1 MEIELQQTLKA
12 ELKEMRLRIN
22 VRYGFTCSL
31 HNPDGG
37 EFASH
42 AGYVPDF
49 FPGDH
54 YGDYLL
60 LNIDVETGQI
70 TNWKK
75 PTPEDI
81 TTMLSNDDD

>member
-12 ELKEMRLRIN
+12 ELKEMRLCIH
-22 VRYGFTCSL
+22 VRDGFTCSL

-37 EFASH
+37 ELASH

-49 FPGDH
+49 FPGCH
-54 YGDYLL
+54 YGDYLM

-70 TNWKK
+70 TNWNK
-75 PTPEDI
+75 PTAEDI
-81 TTMLSNDDD
+81 TKMLSNDDD

>member
-1 MEIELQQTLKA
+1 MIIEVPIALEA
-12 ELKEMRLRIN
+12 ELKEMRLCIK
-22 VRYGFTCSL
+22 VSDGFTCSL

-42 AGYVPDF
+42 EGYVPDF

-54 YGDYLL
+54 YGDYLM

-70 TNWKK
+70 TNWKT
-75 PTPEDI
+75 PTAEDM
-81 TTMLSNDDD
+81 TKMLSNDDD

>member
-1 MEIELQQTLKA
+1 MEIELQETLKA
-12 ELKEMRLRIN
+12 ELKEMRLCIHARD
-22 VRYGFTCSL
+22 GFTCGL

-37 EFASH
+37 EFASYE
-42 AGYVPDF
+42 GYVPDF

-75 PTPEDI
+75 PTAEDI
-81 TTMLSNDDD
+81 TKMLSDDD

>member
-1 MEIELQQTLKA
+1 MIIEVPIALEA
-12 ELKEMRLRIN
+12 ELKEMRLCIK
-22 VRYGFTCSL
+22 VSDGFTCSL

-42 AGYVPDF
+42 EGYVPDF

-54 YGDYLL
+54 YGDY
-60 LNIDVETGQI
+60 IDIETGQI

-75 PTPEDI
+75 PTAEDI
-81 TTMLSNDDD
+81 TKMLNDDD

>member
-12 ELKEMRLRIN
+12 ELKEMRLCIN
-22 VRYGFTCSL
+22 VRDGFTCGL

-42 AGYVPDF
+42 AGCVPDF

-54 YGDYLL
+54 YGDYLM

-75 PTPEDI
+75 PTAEDI
-81 TTMLSNDDD
+81 TKMLSNDD

>member
-12 ELKEMRLRIN
+12 ELKEMRLCIH
-22 VRYGFTCSL
+22 VRDGFTCSL

-42 AGYVPDF
+42 EGYVPDF

-54 YGDYLL
+54 YGDYLM

-81 TTMLSNDDD
+81 TKMLSNDDD

>member
-1 MEIELQQTLKA
+1 MIIEVPIALEA
-12 ELKEMRLRIN
+12 DLKEMRLCIK
-22 VRYGFTCSL
+22 VSDGFTCSL

-42 AGYVPDF
+42 EGYVPEF

-54 YGDYLL
+54 CGDYLM

-81 TTMLSNDDD
+81 TKMLSDHD